1 MEMNKQRLEENIR
14 NARKSAIMTQDELA
28 LKLGINRATISK
40 YENGE
45 ISPSLESVEKIAA
58 GIDVSP
64 LYLLDGVFEVNGDG
78 NA

>member
-1 MEMNKQRLEENIR
+1 MNKQRLEENIR